1 MRIVIHPSEMVVVVE
16 RRGRRRRR
24 RRGEGVRMRMS
35 GDDAPVE
42 ERRVRSMT
50 CWDVGVGVGGGIGKV
65 YGERWGG

>member
-1 MRIVIHPSEMVVVVE
+1 
-16 RRGRRRRR
+16 
-24 RRGEGVRMRMS
+24 MS

-65 YGERWGG
+65 YGERWGGD